1 MRKQN
6 EVPPERTTLGRPG
19 ISIVFDMFG
28 PRSGRNSSLVVS
40 N

>member
-6 EVPPERTTLGRPG
+6 ENPPESQTLGRSG

-28 PRSGRNSSLVVS
+28 YRSGRNSSLVVS